1 MKNKT
6 KQKAKQNISKSGKYA
21 EIMLENFRGEHFRGG
36 GDPQTRRM
44 QCSARLLSA
53 GLRLGVYDRELLYF
67 HRRRVH

>member
-21 EIMLENFRGEHFRGG
+21 EIMLENFRGEHFRGVIHRH
-36 GDPQTRRM
+36 DA
-44 QCSARLLSA
+44 CSAAQGFFRRA
-53 GLRLGVYDRELLYF
+53 YVWGVYDRELLYF